1 MNTEKRNLKFYLK
14 MVIIF
19 VGLFILEQLPVV
31 LMSFS
36 AYFQGIVRQ
45 IFLFLGLAS
54 LFLLVFFLYRYLRKI
69 GWLTSWQKYLR
80 KEKLFY
86 ILKMFATL
94 MIVNIGT
101 SVISTF
107 LNAFGLLANPTT
119 ENQQAIEGLF
129 TLVPT
134 WMMGLV
140 IICLAP
146 LVEETICRALVY
158 HTFLNQKVAFVLATF
173 IFAFLH
179 VFAISWELVVYLA
192 VSAVLTYTYQKHHSL
207 NESMAV
213 HALNNLFGFLMI
225 LLQMKG

>member
-1 MNTEKRNLKFYLK
+1 MDTEKRNLKFYLK

-36 AYFQGIVRQ
+36 AYFQGFVRQ

-54 LFLLVFFLYRYLRKI
+54 LFLLVFFLYRYLRQI

-86 ILKMFATL
+86 IFKMFAIL
-94 MIVNIGT
+94 IIVNIG
-101 SVISTF
+101 ISAI
-107 LNAFGLLANPTT
+107 LNAFGLLANQTT

-213 HALNNLFGFLMI
+213 HALNNLFGFLMM